1 MRDFELVKL
10 SEDEFD
16 KFSACHPQGNFQ
28 QTSAMGT
35 LRKEEGKTVD
45 SLGVK
50 EHGELKAA
58 GLLQIIH
65 AGGSTFALIHDGP
78 MCDFD
83 DKELLAFFVGKLK
96 EYAKQGGAAQLD
108 ITPEAVYQLHT
119 QKGELEGSADDEMVA
134 NLLALG
140 FDHVGG
146 FSTGYTSVPRWR
158 WVKDLTGIKDEAAL
172 TASYAKYR
180 RRNVRIARESGVHTR
195 RLERDELSLFHQL
208 CELSCEKQGF
218 ENRPLSFFEEMY
230 DAFGD
235 NIEYRVAEI
244 HFDEYL
250 KTWQDKLDKL
260 NADKAR
266 IQKDLERSRT
276 DKRTNQ
282 LNLQLASVDKNMPPV
297 VKRVQEAHD
306 LLDQYGAVVPL
317 DGSMFLYHPREVV
330 CTTSGAD
337 ERFDKFYAP
346 ALMHHEMMVKCI
358 ERGIPRYNLY
368 GINGLFTPENNPGF
382 GVLEFK
388 QRFNGFVEEMPGE
401 FVLPVKPLVYAAK
414 QLAHK
419 LLHR

>member
-35 LRKEEGKTVD
+35 LRKGEGKTVD
-45 SLGVK
+45 YLGVK

-180 RRNVRIARESGVHTR
+180 RRNVRIAHESA
-195 RLERDELSLFHQL
+195 ESSACL
-208 CELSCEKQGF
+208 CRQEHASCCEAS
-218 ENRPLSFFEEMY
+218 P
-230 DAFGD
+230 
-235 NIEYRVAEI
+235 
-244 HFDEYL
+244 
-250 KTWQDKLDKL
+250 
-260 NADKAR
+260 
-266 IQKDLERSRT
+266 RS
-276 DKRTNQ
+276 
-282 LNLQLASVDKNMPPV
+282 A
-297 VKRVQEAHD
+297 
-306 LLDQYGAVVPL
+306 
-317 DGSMFLYHPREVV
+317 
-330 CTTSGAD
+330 
-337 ERFDKFYAP
+337 
-346 ALMHHEMMVKCI
+346 
-358 ERGIPRYNLY
+358 
-368 GINGLFTPENNPGF
+368 
-382 GVLEFK
+382 
-388 QRFNGFVEEMPGE
+388 
-401 FVLPVKPLVYAAK
+401 
-414 QLAHK
+414 
-419 LLHR
+419 

>member
-1 MRDFELVKL
+1 MRDFMLVKL
-10 SEDEFD
+10 SDAEFDEF
-16 KFSACHPQGNFQ
+16 SVRHPQGNFQ
-28 QTSAMGT
+28 QTSAMGH
-35 LRKEEGKTVD
+35 LREGEGKTVEY
-45 SLGVK
+45 LGVK
-50 EHGELKAA
+50 ENGELKAA
-58 GLLQIIH
+58 GLLQIVH
-65 AGGSTFALIHDGP
+65 AGRSVFALIHDGP
-78 MCDFD
+78 LCDFD
-83 DKELLAFFVGKLK
+83 DKELLSFFVDGLK
-96 EYAKQGGAAQLD
+96 SHAKAGGAAQLD
-108 ITPEAVYQLHT
+108 ITPEAVYRLHT
-119 QKGELEGSADDEMVA
+119 QEGEPDGPADDAMIA
-134 NLLALG
+134 NLKSLG
-140 FDHVGG
+140 FEHVGG

-158 WVKDLTGIKDEAAL
+158 WVKNLEGIEDEAAL

-195 RLERDELSLFHQL
+195 RLGRDELSLFHQL

-218 ENRPLSFFEEMY
+218 ENRPLSFFEGMY

-235 NIEYRVAEI
+235 DIEYRVAEI

-276 DKRTNQ
+276 EKRTNQ
-282 LNLQLASVDKNMPPV
+282 LNLQLATVEKNMPPV
-297 VKRVQEAHD
+297 VKRVQEAQE
-306 LLDQYGAVVPL
+306 LLKQYGEVVPL

-401 FVLPVKPLVYAAK
+401 FVLPVKPLTYATK
-414 QLAHK
+414 K
-419 LLHR
+419 LVHRILGR